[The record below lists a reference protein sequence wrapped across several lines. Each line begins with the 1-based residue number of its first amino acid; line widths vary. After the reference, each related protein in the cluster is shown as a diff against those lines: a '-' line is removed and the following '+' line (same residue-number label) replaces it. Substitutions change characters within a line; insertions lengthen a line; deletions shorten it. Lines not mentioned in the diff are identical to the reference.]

1 MVVSVLLLPLL
12 LVLLFLLRRRNG
24 LRPAKTKAEVKETLF
39 SVVVAIAFKENSRKK
54 KKRTKKKKKK
64 SLLLS
69 SPLLRLLLLLLLLA
83 RVFALHKSLTLFRGK
98 MNALSS
104 SFPMPPLL
112 FPRCQRRCNRSLS
125 ERRRSNASSSSSFS
139 SFSSSTAV
147 VLRAVRREEGD
158 DDEEEETNN
167 NGDKSSYETVSNP
180 LSYAA
185 SEREA
190 MDRNSSLLFARLSP
204 AWRVLLLSDGSV
216 TRHLSLLGKV
226 VEEEEE
232 EEDST
237 TEERR
242 RSSDENEEEENN
254 GGNNNN
260 NSESTRV
267 EVISMKPCGRDS
279 SQPEDVVKIKGPL
292 VQREVYLRYADAK
305 KREKEEDYPPP
316 LVYACSWWNANALE
330 KFMKKREETMWS
342 NLRKQ
347 NVELYRE
354 VRRVYLG
361 KNRRLAKAFGLE
373 DLDEEIWARHYIFW
387 SGGEPVTVVFE
398 AFSPKI
404 ELV

>member
-1 MVVSVLLLPLL
+1 V
-12 LVLLFLLRRRNG
+12 
-24 LRPAKTKAEVKETLF
+24 T
-39 SVVVAIAFKENSRKK
+39 
-54 KKRTKKKKKK
+54 
-64 SLLLS
+64 
-69 SPLLRLLLLLLLLA
+69 
-83 RVFALHKSLTLFRGK
+83 
-98 MNALSS
+98 
-104 SFPMPPLL
+104 
-112 FPRCQRRCNRSLS
+112 
-125 ERRRSNASSSSSFS
+125 
-139 SFSSSTAV
+139 
-147 VLRAVRREEGD
+147 RAREE
-158 DDEEEETNN
+158 DDEEEEEETNGS
-167 NGDKSSYETVSNP
+167 GDKSSYETVSNP

-232 EEDST
+232 EEEEDST
-237 TEERR
+237 ERR
-242 RSSDENEEEENN
+242 RSSDENKEEENN
-254 GGNNNN
+254 SGNNN

>member
-1 MVVSVLLLPLL
+1 
-12 LVLLFLLRRRNG
+12 
-24 LRPAKTKAEVKETLF
+24 
-39 SVVVAIAFKENSRKK
+39 
-54 KKRTKKKKKK
+54 
-64 SLLLS
+64 
-69 SPLLRLLLLLLLLA
+69 
-83 RVFALHKSLTLFRGK
+83 
-98 MNALSS
+98 MNALSSS
-104 SFPMPPLL
+104 SFPMPPPLL
-112 FPRCQRRCNRSLS
+112 PRCQRRCNRSLS
-125 ERRRSNASSSSSFS
+125 ERRRSNASSSSSS
-139 SFSSSTAV
+139 SFSSSFSSS
-147 VLRAVRREEGD
+147 LRAVRREED
-158 DDEEEETNN
+158 DDDDDEETNN

-305 KREKEEDYPPP
+305 KREKEEENYPPP

>member
-1 MVVSVLLLPLL
+1 
-12 LVLLFLLRRRNG
+12 
-24 LRPAKTKAEVKETLF
+24 
-39 SVVVAIAFKENSRKK
+39 
-54 KKRTKKKKKK
+54 
-64 SLLLS
+64 
-69 SPLLRLLLLLLLLA
+69 
-83 RVFALHKSLTLFRGK
+83 

-104 SFPMPPLL
+104 SSFRMPPLLL

-125 ERRRSNASSSSSFS
+125 ERRRSNASSSSSS
-139 SFSSSTAV
+139 SFSSSFSSS
-147 VLRAVRREEGD
+147 LRAVRREED
-158 DDEEEETNN
+158 DDDDDEETNN

-305 KREKEEDYPPP
+305 KREKEEENYPPP